1 MSNSALVCYTR
12 KSPNV
17 YNYGRPRVYD
27 ITRISPHIFDG
38 NFSIETCGNIFAN
51 PSRQASSNYG
61 IGSDGR
67 IALYVDED
75 YASECSSSYD
85 NDNRAIT
92 VEMANDGGKPDYH
105 VADKT
110 IESFINLCVDIC
122 KRRGKNKVLWFGDK
136 EKSLSY
142 KPASNEVVFTV
153 HRWFKAKACPGDYL
167 YNRLGKIADEINKR
181 LNESIANNTTYDGLD
196 YAPVFDFGYYYGKY
210 EDLRNV
216 LGNDKKALFNH
227 FINYGMKEG
236 RQAIPDFNVEIY
248 KNNYADLRNAFKD
261 DLPAY
266 YRHYCVW
273 GKNEN
278 RIADTDIN
286 KSLTSS
292 IINIE
297 NPVTKADIDYA
308 DVYDYNY
315 YINHYMDLRLAF
327 ELDDVATLQHFINY
341 GMNEGRIA
349 KADFNVMNYKNR
361 YADLQNAFGDDLKSY
376 YLHYMQYGKNEGRI
390 AN

>member
-17 YNYGRPRVYD
+17 YNYGRPRVHD

-38 NFSIETCGNIFAN
+38 NFSIETCGNIFAS
-51 PSRQASSNYG
+51 PSKQASSNYG

-167 YNRLGKIADEINKR
+167 YNRLGKIADEINR
-181 LNESIANNTTYDGLD
+181 RIEESTTNNTTYDGLD
-196 YAPVFDFGYYYGKY
+196 YKDVFDFDYYYNEY
-210 EDLRNV
+210 SDLRNAF
-216 LGNDKKALFNH
+216 GNDKKALFNH

-236 RQAIPDFNVEIY
+236 RIAKSEFNVAIY
-248 KNNYADLRNAFKD
+248 KNNYGDLRTAFGD

-266 YRHYCVW
+266 YRHYCIW
-273 GKNEN
+273 GKNEG
-278 RIADTDIN
+278 RTGDTDITKPGN
-286 KSLTSS
+286 SDKITKSGITF
-292 IINIE
+292 INGR
-297 NPVTKADIDYA
+297 DYA
-308 DVYDYNY
+308 DVYDYIY
-315 YINHYMDLRLAF
+315 YINNYLDLKNAF
-327 ELDDVATLQHFINY
+327 GKDDIAALNHFINY
-341 GMNEGRIA
+341 GMSEGRIA
-349 KADFNVMNYKNR
+349 KSTFNVYHYKDR
-361 YADLQNAFGDDLKSY
+361 YADLRATFGDDLKSY
-376 YLHYMQYGKNEGRI
+376 YYHYINYGKNEGRI
-390 AN
+390 AI